1 MDQTELRGVLATL
14 HADLGRESAVDA
26 ESRTLLLQLLADID
40 RLLSL
45 PTSRVASA
53 APAAGQLDRLRDMEA
68 GLEAKHPVLA
78 ATIRELIDM
87 LTRMGL

>member
-1 MDQTELRGVLATL
+1 MDRTELRSALATL

-40 RLLSL
+40 RLLSQ
-45 PTSRVASA
+45 PAPKAASA

-68 GLEAKHPVLA
+68 ELEAKHPVLA
-78 ATIRELIDM
+78 ATIREVIDM

>member
-1 MDQTELRGVLATL
+1 MDQTELRSALTSL

-40 RLLSL
+40 RLLSQ
-45 PTSRVASA
+45 PAPKAAGA
-53 APAAGQLDRLRDMEA
+53 APTAGQLDRLRDMEA
-68 GLEAKHPVLA
+68 ELEAKHPMLA
-78 ATIRELIDM
+78 ATMREVIDM

>member
-1 MDQTELRGVLATL
+1 MDQTALRGVLATL

-45 PTSRVASA
+45 PTSKVASD
-53 APAAGQLDRLRDMEA
+53 APGAGQLGRLRDMEA
-68 GLEAKHPVLA
+68 GLAAKHPVLA
-78 ATIRELIDM
+78 ATIREVIDM

>member
-1 MDQTELRGVLATL
+1 MDQTQLRGILATL

-40 RLLSL
+40 RLLSQ
-45 PTSRVASA
+45 PAPKAASA
-53 APAAGQLDRLRDMEA
+53 EPAAGQLDRLRDLEA

-78 ATIRELIDM
+78 ATIREVIDM
-87 LTRMGL
+87 LTRMGM

>member
-1 MDQTELRGVLATL
+1 MDQTQLRSVLATL

-26 ESRTLLLQLLADID
+26 ESRSLLLQLLADID
-40 RLLSL
+40 RLLSQ
-45 PTSRVASA
+45 PMPKAANT

-78 ATIRELIDM
+78 ATIREVTDM

>member
-26 ESRTLLLQLLADID
+26 ESRTLLLQLLTDID
-40 RLLSL
+40 RLLSV
-45 PTSRVASA
+45 PTPKAASN
-53 APAAGQLDRLRDMEA
+53 APGAGQLDRLRDMEA

-78 ATIRELIDM
+78 ATIREVIDM

>member
-1 MDQTELRGVLATL
+1 MDQTQLRGALATL

-26 ESRTLLLQLLADID
+26 ESRTLLLQLLTDID

-45 PTSRVASA
+45 PKSTVESA
-53 APAAGQLDRLRDMEA
+53 TPAAGQLGRLRDMEA
-68 GLEAKHPVLA
+68 RLEATHPVLA
-78 ATIRELIDM
+78 ATIREVIDM